1 MATKLNPDAIIEGT
15 ITKDKLSTAVQSSL
29 TKADS
34 ALSSIPD
41 NGVTTAKIADGA
53 VSSSKLAQGVKD
65 DLVSKQQVATTF
77 EAIQLYADNT
87 AEHKAANLANIK
99 AYEDNLKA
107 MGVDVTKGWSAPMKE
122 GSSGRVRTG
131 IISND
136 GDDPSIVYY
145 TALCGLNGSF
155 PYILR
160 IGKETGAPSSI
171 EILSRGGYS
180 ELTTTAKQII
190 PAINEVN
197 ALAKSKASTAVA
209 TVSSNGL
216 MSAEDKKKLDGVT
229 PFGTIQATTVEMPVT
244 GKNTTVSLSTTGV
257 DGELEFTSEVDTVK
271 LMNISDPTDA
281 QDAATKSY
289 VDTKVADSMI
299 TLAYNPDDSYMSAE
313 QFKAI
318 FTEQYNNRK
327 IPNVELVYTEDG
339 DYQVLHLTRIDSDE
353 TNYYMYF
360 SAFSIENTTDVYIY
374 GAEVTVTIDDGD
386 SGNPHDMSCNLL
398 QSTGLRSTVKEIVNN
413 VDRTEVVTDATSYVT
428 MTMASAKNY
437 ILMPTVGTSQMR
449 LPSNPTDGYTLTF
462 TVTGTTTAFELR
474 TASSTDPI
482 YNVGTGVTS
491 ATKYTA
497 PTATRCKIITTYSS
511 ALKQWITYR
520 NAIN

>member
-15 ITKDKLSTAVQSSL
+15 ITKDKLSNAVQSSL

-34 ALSSIPD
+34 ALSAIPD
-41 NGVTTAKIADGA
+41 SGVTTAKIADGA

-65 DLVSKQQVATTF
+65 DLVSKQQVTTTY

-107 MGVDVTKGWSAPMKE
+107 MGVDVTKGWSAPVQVE
-122 GSSGRVRTG
+122 GTCNRVYCG
-131 IISND
+131 ILYGARNGYWGVMSM
-136 GDDPSIVYY
+136 SASTYY
-145 TALCGLNGSF
+145 AGEFHIEPNGEFQYVRLMYHDANESD
-155 PYILR
+155 
-160 IGKETGAPSSI
+160 
-171 EILSRGGYS
+171 
-180 ELTTTAKQII
+180 LTTTVKQII

-313 QFKAI
+313 QFKSI

-386 SGNPHDMSCNLL
+386 SGNSHDMSCNLL

-413 VDRTEVVTDATSYVT
+413 VDRTEVVTNATSYVT

-449 LPSNPTDGYTLTF
+449 LPSNPIDGYTLTF

>member
-15 ITKDKLSTAVQSSL
+15 ITKDKLSNAVQSSL

-34 ALSSIPD
+34 ALSAIPD
-41 NGVTTAKIADGA
+41 SGVTTAKIADGA
-53 VSSSKLAQGVKD
+53 VSSSKLAQGVKG
-65 DLVSKQQVATTF
+65 DLVSKQQVTTTF

-107 MGVDVTKGWSAPMKE
+107 MGVDVTKGWSGPINTIF
-122 GSSGRVRTG
+122 SSGATTSG
-131 IISND
+131 ILLNKTFAYIEYNALPYRMKVLAD
-136 GDDPSIVYY
+136 GTTS
-145 TALCGLNGSF
+145 A
-155 PYILR
+155 
-160 IGKETGAPSSI
+160 I
-171 EILSRGGYS
+171 ELLQDVNYS
-180 ELTTTAKQII
+180 ELTTTAKRII
-190 PAINEVN
+190 SAINEVN

-313 QFKAI
+313 QFKSI

-339 DYQVLHLTRIDSDE
+339 DYPVLHLTRIDSDE

-428 MTMASAKNY
+428 MTRASAKNY

-491 ATKYTA
+491 ATMYTA